1 MILTAAIGWM
11 AQTVRGEV
19 MNNLWQTVEDARHVG
34 LDKKDLLME
43 VRRPGVYDNSDV
55 KAHFYRMTLFLNL
68 KGLTTLRPCALL
80 VRSCHLRRTSANF
93 LRD

>member
-43 VRRPGVYDNSDV
+43 VRRLGAAFS
-55 KAHFYRMTLFLNL
+55 
-68 KGLTTLRPCALL
+68 
-80 VRSCHLRRTSANF
+80 
-93 LRD
+93 